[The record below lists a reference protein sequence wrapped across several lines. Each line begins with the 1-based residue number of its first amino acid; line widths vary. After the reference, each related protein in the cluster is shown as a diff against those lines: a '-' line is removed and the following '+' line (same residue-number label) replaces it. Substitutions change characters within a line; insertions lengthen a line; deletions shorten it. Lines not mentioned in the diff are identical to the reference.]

1 MKSIMKLFA
10 VLLAVMLCAGCALA
24 ENDEAVDNKFNSFI
38 EDGEFIIQVDSQG
51 DLAWIADDMAQD
63 PSVVELA
70 FTDTV
75 EDTFVARYAPVGDGD
90 VTVGVR
96 HYMGVACDE
105 MMTWDL
111 HVADGAVREVTGGS
125 YTASVYDEM
134 MDAALVGEWLEQD
147 TQFTSLSIEKNPALG
162 WDVTIVS
169 PVSHGAYIFK
179 TSVLYDCE
187 LNSLVYGK
195 GKFWDI
201 DGEYQEGMELGEAR
215 EAGTTGA
222 FSFAGD
228 EEASALEW
236 HDDTM
241 QEDIVFERVGSSG
254 DVAYEDPEGVMAF
267 SFDPEYFA
275 ITDDA
280 TEDGIHNVVLTGTR
294 QDCGEYSIVFNQ
306 RKADEGE
313 EAPKLGA
320 FGDDL
325 EEGAEAT
332 QGDWNG
338 MRDVIMYNN
347 ATDSTYVQVFIVPL
361 YGENDAFVGMVNIS
375 VTADKLEDEEAAMG
389 RDDAISAA
397 LDSFKLA
404 NY

>member
-1 MKSIMKLFA
+1 
-10 VLLAVMLCAGCALA
+10 
-24 ENDEAVDNKFNSFI
+24 
-38 EDGEFIIQVDSQG
+38 
-51 DLAWIADDMAQD
+51 
-63 PSVVELA
+63 
-70 FTDTV
+70 
-75 EDTFVARYAPVGDGD
+75 
-90 VTVGVR
+90 
-96 HYMGVACDE
+96 
-105 MMTWDL
+105 
-111 HVADGAVREVTGGS
+111 
-125 YTASVYDEM
+125 
-134 MDAALVGEWLEQD
+134 
-147 TQFTSLSIEKNPALG
+147 
-162 WDVTIVS
+162 
-169 PVSHGAYIFK
+169 
-179 TSVLYDCE
+179 
-187 LNSLVYGK
+187 
-195 GKFWDI
+195 
-201 DGEYQEGMELGEAR
+201 
-215 EAGTTGA
+215 
-222 FSFAGD
+222 
-228 EEASALEW
+228 
-236 HDDTM
+236 
-241 QEDIVFERVGSSG
+241 
-254 DVAYEDPEGVMAF
+254 MAF

-280 TEDGIHNVVLTGTR
+280 IEDGIHNVVLTGTR